1 LNDVLRLMGALG
13 DWQARTG
20 SGGLGTRLADAIA
33 DAIERGLLD
42 GMRLPAERRLA
53 DGLRVSR
60 STVVR
65 AYALLRERGLV
76 DSRQRSGTVVRSTG
90 GRLAGRHPLGPAIT
104 RLLDGDQDAIDLCI
118 GAQRLD
124 SVVADQAVRLGD
136 AAALGGP
143 YGYAPQGAL
152 ALREALAAHLAA
164 RGVPAHPEELLI
176 TSGAQGA
183 LTLLAAL
190 LVGRGRPV
198 LVEPTTY
205 AGALE
210 AFGRAGG
217 TLVPVESDSAGI
229 RPERLRH
236 HLERGP
242 AALLYL
248 VPNVHNPTGGELAV
262 GRRRALLAIAD
273 EHGVPVVEDTVLDDL
288 RYAGPLR
295 PTLQELSPERAIG
308 VGSFSKLAW
317 AGLRVGWI
325 RAPRTLILRLARLK
339 GAWDLGAPV
348 LDQLMGLRLLEDW
361 EALAAVRRAQAAEAM
376 GMLTGALRRHLPD
389 WEVIEPAG
397 GLSAWAWLP
406 YGRGEEVVAAAL
418 RHGVAVAPGSA
429 HAAGA
434 AGDGAVIVRTGAPRE
449 HLVEGVERLA
459 AAWRE
464 LQSSGTRLARARVAG
479 RP

>member
-1 LNDVLRLMGALG
+1 MNDVLRLMGALG
-13 DWQARTG
+13 DWQSRDAA
-20 SGGLGTRLADAIA
+20 GGLGTRLADAMA
-33 DAIERGLLD
+33 AAIERGLLD

-53 DGLRVSR
+53 DALRVSR

-90 GRLAGRHPLGPAIT
+90 GRLAGNHPLGPAIT
-104 RLLDGDQDAIDLCI
+104 RLLDGDGDAIDLCI
-118 GAQRLD
+118 G
-124 SVVADQAVRLGD
+124 RLGD

-143 YGYAPQGAL
+143 YGYAPQGAP
-152 ALREALAAHLAA
+152 ALREAIAAHLGE
-164 RGVPAHPEELLI
+164 RGVPTGADQILI

-210 AFGRAGG
+210 AFGRTGG
-217 TLVPVESDSAGI
+217 QLVPVEADEEGI
-229 RPERLRH
+229 LAERLRH
-236 HLERGP
+236 HLGRGP
-242 AALLYL
+242 AALVYL
-248 VPNVHNPTGGELAV
+248 VPNVHNPSGGELSA
-262 GRRRALLAIAD
+262 GRRGALLAIAE

-295 PTLQELSPERAIG
+295 PTLQELAPRTIG
-308 VGSFSKLAW
+308 VGSVSKVAW

-325 RAPRTLILRLARLK
+325 RGPRPLILRLARLK

-348 LDQLMGLRLLEDW
+348 LDQLMCLRLLEDW
-361 EALAAVRRAQAAEAM
+361 AALAEVRRAQAAEAM
-376 GMLTGALRRHLPD
+376 GMLTGALREHLPD
-389 WEVIEPAG
+389 WDVLEPAG
-397 GLSAWAWLP
+397 GLSAWARLP
-406 YGRGEEVVAAAL
+406 HGRGEEVAAAAL

-429 HAAGA
+429 HAAGD
-434 AGDGAVIVRTGAPRE
+434 AGDGAVVVRTGAPRE
-449 HLVEGVERLA
+449 HLVEGVRRLA

-464 LQSSGTRLARARVAG
+464 LESGGPRPG
-479 RP
+479 RPRATVGPAASP